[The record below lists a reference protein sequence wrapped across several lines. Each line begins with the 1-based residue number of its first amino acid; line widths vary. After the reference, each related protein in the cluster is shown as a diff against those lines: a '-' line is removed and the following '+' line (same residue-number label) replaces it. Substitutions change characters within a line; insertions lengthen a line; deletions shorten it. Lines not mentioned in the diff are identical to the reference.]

1 MKESGRSGRGAV
13 VRIEKVIAS
22 GEAVAAEA
30 SVPTEAVVRVE
41 GWTAFCRRCGV
52 ALEGLAMRFGLS
64 REDAGDVAREVL
76 DLAAAE
82 TEPVAGSFRRRL
94 FEAARG
100 RIADRLAGVRG
111 AALERAGSEGLLASW
126 ERDWRES
133 LAALAMDRLATH
145 ASARDFQV
153 YELAERGGRSV
164 LRIARELEVSP
175 MTVLA
180 IRLRLGW
187 RLRHEMSELEARWN

>member
-1 MKESGRSGRGAV
+1 MI
-13 VRIEKVIAS
+13 VRE
-22 GEAVAAEA
+22 EAEAAEA
-30 SVPTEAVVRVE
+30 SVPTEVVVRAE

-76 DLAAAE
+76 ELAATE
-82 TEPVAGSFRRRL
+82 TQPIGGSFRRRL
-94 FEAARG
+94 FEVARG
-100 RIADRLAGVRG
+100 RIVDRLARARG
-111 AALERAGSEGLLASW
+111 AAVERTGSEGLLASW

-153 YELAERGGRSV
+153 YELAERGGWSV

-175 MTVLA
+175 MAVLA
-180 IRLRLGW
+180 IRLRLGRW
-187 RLRHEMSELEARWN
+187 LRHERTELEARWN